1 MTNSVRLLKD
11 KPSDISGDFTD
22 ETFLCVKLYGS
33 VLCVEI
39 LKDTQHTRVSVNAN
53 IEHDISKAT
62 AVLEFS
68 HTAISR
74 NSQKFTLK
82 EFGGE
87 LVLSQIL

>member
-11 KPSDISGDFTD
+11 KPSDISGDCTD
-22 ETFLCVKLYGS
+22 ETFLCIKLYGS

-39 LKDTQHTRVSVNAN
+39 LKDTQHTRVSVNTN
-53 IEHDISKAT
+53 IEHDISKT

-87 LVLSQIL
+87 LVLSQNL

>member
-22 ETFLCVKLYGS
+22 ETFLCIKLYGS

-39 LKDTQHTRVSVNAN
+39 LKATQHTRVSVNTN
-53 IEHDISKAT
+53 IEHDISKT

-87 LVLSQIL
+87 LVLSQNL

>member
-11 KPSDISGDFTD
+11 KPSDISGDLTD
-22 ETFLCVKLYGS
+22 ETFLCIKLYGS

-39 LKDTQHTRVSVNAN
+39 LKDTQHTRVSVNTN
-53 IEHDISKAT
+53 IEHDISKT

-87 LVLSQIL
+87 LVLSQNL

>member
-22 ETFLCVKLYGS
+22 ETFLCIKLYGS

-39 LKDTQHTRVSVNAN
+39 LKDTQHTRVSVNTN
-53 IEHDISKAT
+53 IEHDISKT

-74 NSQKFTLK
+74 NSQKSTLK

-87 LVLSQIL
+87 LVLSQNL

>member
-11 KPSDISGDFTD
+11 KPSDISGDFTG
-22 ETFLCVKLYGS
+22 ETFLCIKLYGS

-39 LKDTQHTRVSVNAN
+39 LKDTQHTRVSVNTN
-53 IEHDISKAT
+53 IEHDISKT

-87 LVLSQIL
+87 LVLSQNL

>member
-53 IEHDISKAT
+53 IEHDISKTT